1 MPKML
6 VCGVV
11 NWDVTLFAE
20 NLPRPGEEVQVGRV
34 IAVPGGKG
42 GNTAVAAAR
51 ILGPSKVGLV
61 AMLGCDEIADR
72 QTKILEK
79 EGVDTSCIMKQE
91 GVASGQAYVLVDS
104 TGEDM
109 ILTHAQAN
117 KMMNAKHVTGE
128 PVASAIKQSSMMVII
143 DPPLEVAVALAEQGR
158 KQGKTVVWSPALL
171 SRHGFSVLSR
181 HMDNVDYLILNE
193 HEAMMLA
200 GANDGQGACAEL
212 SRRLGGK
219 KVVTTLGK
227 IGCVFCWDGKKALV
241 PAMDLALFGLK
252 TISTVGAGDTFVGAF
267 AAYRLQG
274 LDDVDSI
281 FMASIA
287 AALKTTREET
297 RASPTGE
304 EIKRYAGDERMTLL
318 RRRITVT

>member
-1 MPKML
+1 MPEML

-20 NLPRPGEEVQVGRV
+20 NLPRPGEEVRVGRV

-51 ILGPSKVGLV
+51 ILGPAKVGLA

-72 QTKILEK
+72 QIKVLEN

-91 GVASGQAYVLVDS
+91 GVASGQAYVIVDS
-104 TGEDM
+104 AGEDM
-109 ILTHAQAN
+109 ILTHHAAN
-117 KMMNAKHVTGE
+117 KMMTAKHVASE
-128 PVASAIKQSSMMVII
+128 PVMSAIKQSSMMVII
-143 DPPLEVAVALAEQGR
+143 DPPLEVAAALAEQGR
-158 KQGKTVVWSPALL
+158 RQGKTVIWSPALL

-200 GANDGQGACAEL
+200 GADDGQDACAEL

-227 IGCVFCWDGKKALV
+227 TGCVFCWDGKKALV

-267 AAYRLQG
+267 AAFRLLG
-274 LDDVDSI
+274 LDDIDSI

-287 AALKTTREET
+287 AALKTTRAET
-297 RASPTGE
+297 RASPAYE
-304 EIKRYAGDERMTLL
+304 EIKRYADDERMVLL
-318 RRRITVT
+318 RSKITVT